1 MYSTLVFIT
10 RLIVLLDYYTTPSR
24 WNLSDVHVSYN
35 SGGINIT
42 GYGPLANVSR
52 EQPFK
57 AENIVLVT
65 DGYCASTCTIF
76 SEFLTK
82 QGGVKTIA
90 LGGRSNNNQIQ
101 AIGGVKGTNN
111 YGYAYIQS
119 QAQTAVL
126 LAENQ
131 SIYNTSVLQEYYDE
145 IVFNRAA
152 VSPGVNVRDGLKYQD
167 DSGVALQFI
176 YEEANCRLFYTPE
189 MTVDITAVWKS
200 VADAQWG
207 SGGKCVKKYG
217 KRSTS
222 EITKTLGKRRI
233 NISQTAAKKQLGQFD
248 ESLKLTTKCHLK
260 GDGFMHP

>member
-1 MYSTLVFIT
+1 M
-10 RLIVLLDYYTTPSR
+10 
-24 WNLSDVHVSYN
+24 

-42 GYGPLANVSR
+42 GYGPLANASK

-57 AENIVLVT
+57 AENIVLLT

-90 LGGRSNNNQIQ
+90 LGGRSNNNPIQ

-111 YGYAYIQS
+111 YGYAYIQV
-119 QAQTAVL
+119 QAQAAVL

-131 SIYNTSVLQEYYDE
+131 SVYNTSVLREYYDE

-152 VSPGVNVRDGLKYQD
+152 VSPGVNVRDGLKYED
-167 DSGVALQFI
+167 DSGIALQFI
-176 YEEANCRLFYTPE
+176 YEEADCRLFYTPE

-200 VADAQWG
+200 AADAQWG
-207 SGGKCVKKYG
+207 GSGKCVKKYG

-222 EITKTLGKRRI
+222 DVTKKLGRRRI
-233 NISQTAAKKQLGQFD
+233 NISQAAAKEQLGQFD
-248 ESLKLTTKCHLK
+248 TSLKLKTHCHLK